1 MKEYTVQRVLGGDV
15 GVEDAIWKGIPALS
29 VNCFPWPAF
38 EKKITT
44 TAKLASTASGLLI
57 HFETDERPLLA
68 QKTENNSQVC
78 EDSCLEFFFRTE
90 DTLKYINL
98 EINPLGTIHADFDRE
113 PIPVDARQLRLVS
126 CITPE
131 KWILQYEV
139 PFSLIEKYFGS
150 VGSAA
155 TPTRPAGSASSVRC
169 TASTAAVRPTFSS
182 TPRTRRITPAPTG
195 TFPSRNR
202 WTSRATSVSGTSC
215 TPCARISAH

>member
-15 GVEDAIWKGIPALS
+15 GIEDAIWKGIPALS

-44 TAKLASTASGLLI
+44 TAKLASTASGLLV

-98 EINPLGTIHADFDRE
+98 EINPLGTIHADFDRLYLWHNGKVRKE
-113 PIPVDARQLRLVS
+113 TGQHTPIFDDV
-126 CITPE
+126 I
-131 KWILQYEV
+131 K
-139 PFSLIEKYFGS
+139 LIEKNIDTEK
-150 VGSAA
+150 V
-155 TPTRPAGSASSVRC
+155 
-169 TASTAAVRPTFSS
+169 
-182 TPRTRRITPAPTG
+182 
-195 TFPSRNR
+195 N
-202 WTSRATSVSGTSC
+202 
-215 TPCARISAH
+215 

>member
-44 TAKLASTASGLLI
+44 TAKLASTASGLLV
-57 HFETDERPLLA
+57 HFETDEWPLLA

-113 PIPVDARQLRLVS
+113 PIPVYARQLRLVS

-150 VGSAA
+150 VGSCLHANFYKCGDKTVHPHYA
-155 TPTRPAGSASSVRC
+155 CWNPVGGEKPNFHQPESFGKLIFASGKRC
-169 TASTAAVRPTFSS
+169 
-182 TPRTRRITPAPTG
+182 
-195 TFPSRNR
+195 
-202 WTSRATSVSGTSC
+202 
-215 TPCARISAH
+215 

>member
-1 MKEYTVQRVLGGDV
+1 MKEYTVQRLLGGDV
-15 GVEDAIWKGIPALS
+15 GIEDVIWKGIPALS

-78 EDSCLEFFFRTE
+78 EDSCLEFFFRTK
-90 DTLKYINL
+90 DSLKYINL
-98 EINPLGTIHADFDRE
+98 EINPLGTIHAGFDRK

-139 PFSLIEKYFGS
+139 PFVLIEEYFGS
-150 VGSAA
+150 VGSCLYANFYKCGDKTIHPHYA
-155 TPTRPAGSASSVRC
+155 CWNPVGGERPNFHQPESFGKLILLSGK
-169 TASTAAVRPTFSS
+169 
-182 TPRTRRITPAPTG
+182 RR
-195 TFPSRNR
+195 
-202 WTSRATSVSGTSC
+202 
-215 TPCARISAH
+215 

>member
-1 MKEYTVQRVLGGDV
+1 M
-15 GVEDAIWKGIPALS
+15 
-29 VNCFPWPAF
+29 
-38 EKKITT
+38 
-44 TAKLASTASGLLI
+44 
-57 HFETDERPLLA
+57 HFETDEWPLLA

-150 VGSAA
+150 VGSCLHANFYKCGDKTVHPHYA
-155 TPTRPAGSASSVRC
+155 CWNPVGGEKPNFHQPESFGKLILLSGK
-169 TASTAAVRPTFSS
+169 
-182 TPRTRRITPAPTG
+182 RR
-195 TFPSRNR
+195 
-202 WTSRATSVSGTSC
+202 
-215 TPCARISAH
+215 